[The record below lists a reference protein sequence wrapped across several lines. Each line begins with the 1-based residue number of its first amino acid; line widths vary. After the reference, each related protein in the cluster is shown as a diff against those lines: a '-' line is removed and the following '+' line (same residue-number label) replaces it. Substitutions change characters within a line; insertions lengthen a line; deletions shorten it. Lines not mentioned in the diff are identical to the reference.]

1 MKWNVTLTGKTLAA
15 LAVALIAI
23 IAAVAGTVAR
33 GPSGG
38 PVDFNSI
45 AQTIADEKDHITPGE
60 LAHWIMEKRQ
70 DFQLIDIRQPWQF
83 DDYHIPMAINIP
95 FREFF
100 QEGNLKRL
108 DRSKKTVIYGLG
120 AGHAAETQLLLS
132 MKGYDAYSLREGIS
146 AWWDLVL
153 TPVSLRSESASPE
166 GYQQARQIRDYF
178 MGSGTPRT
186 AGTESAVPV
195 SPATPAPVQE
205 GNPQQKEKKLKLGK
219 GCS

>member
-1 MKWNVTLTGKTLAA
+1 MKLNVTLTGKTIAALVVALLAMVAA
-15 LAVALIAI
+15 LAGSIAHGTS
-23 IAAVAGTVAR
+23 AGPT
-33 GPSGG
+33 
-38 PVDFNSI
+38 DFN
-45 AQTIADEKDHITPGE
+45 AVVQTIADEKDHVTPGE
-60 LAHWIMEKRQ
+60 LARWIMEKRQ
-70 DFQLIDIRQPWQF
+70 DYQLIDIRQPWQF
-83 DDYHIPMAINIP
+83 DDYHIPNAINIP

-100 QEGNLKRL
+100 QDNNVKRL

-146 AWWDLVL
+146 AWWDLVV

-166 GYQQARQIRDYF
+166 GYQQARQTREYF
-178 MGSGTPRT
+178 MGSGTQRT
-186 AGTESAVPV
+186 AGTESGVPA
-195 SPATPAPVQE
+195 SPAAPAVVPE